1 MKRYSWGVWS
11 IILLFVTKCSE
22 KPILQSFL
30 CKTEAEGHLL
40 PSLFLQI
47 NFRLGAFGQKSTRSN
62 TFEHRSFDESCFL
75 YIFNLCLI
83 FFFFRGRVFG
93 VVEIPHLRRRLR
105 RQLLHAGSAGGGGDA
120 SPLPAAGRRGGRAR
134 EGRRPRVRPRRRR
147 RQGRPASLA
156 RSLAPSLPPAPARR
170 ALPHTLTRG
179 ATRTPPAPQPRRLG
193 PLKRQ
198 ARAARRRACSCGQSP
213 GRGGRDRAQ
222 PCQPGRPL
230 PAASPRQ

>member
-11 IILLFVTKCSE
+11 IILLFITKCSE

-105 RQLLHAGSAGGGGDA
+105 RQLLLHSGSAGGGGDA
-120 SPLPAAGRRGGRAR
+120 SPLPAAGRRGGRER
-134 EGRRPRVRPRRRR
+134 EGRRPLVRPRRRR
-147 RQGRPASLA
+147 RQG
-156 RSLAPSLPPAPARR
+156 
-170 ALPHTLTRG
+170 G
-179 ATRTPPAPQPRRLG
+179 PRRLHT
-193 PLKRQ
+193 R
-198 ARAARRRACSCGQSP
+198 S
-213 GRGGRDRAQ
+213 DRK
-222 PCQPGRPL
+222 
-230 PAASPRQ
+230 SVV

>member
-11 IILLFVTKCSE
+11 IILLFITKCSE

-83 FFFFRGRVFG
+83 FFFSCLQELYFWAIKQLVIVLLYRRISVPYRV
-93 VVEIPHLRRRLR
+93 VTS
-105 RQLLHAGSAGGGGDA
+105 LLIF
-120 SPLPAAGRRGGRAR
+120 
-134 EGRRPRVRPRRRR
+134 RVRLHFLHPENRWYYS
-147 RQGRPASLA
+147 GCLA
-156 RSLAPSLPPAPARR
+156 RSPS
-170 ALPHTLTRG
+170 
-179 ATRTPPAPQPRRLG
+179 
-193 PLKRQ
+193 
-198 ARAARRRACSCGQSP
+198 
-213 GRGGRDRAQ
+213 
-222 PCQPGRPL
+222 RPY
-230 PAASPRQ
+230 SIMEEKNV